1 MEALQGPPP
10 HAEDGS
16 VAHPKSKTRKVTR
29 VRTTRVAGSEES
41 CLVTIYGPDLGL
53 RIPLEEGETLI
64 GRDSTCDV
72 TVELDE
78 VSRTHCRLTLRPDG
92 ATVCDLESTNGT
104 FLNDREIPSR
114 EECVLR
120 SGDLVHLGGTIFKF
134 LEGGNVEALYHEEIY
149 RTAIIDGLTQ
159 VHNRRY
165 FVEFLER
172 ELSRAGRHDRPLSL
186 LLFDVDGFKQINDAH
201 GHVAGDH
208 VLRDLASAVTATVRR
223 EECFARYGG
232 DEFALVLPD
241 TPLENAARYAERI
254 RGLVETRVFH
264 FDDEE
269 ISVTVSLGVATMTP
283 GIDDPG
289 AFIRAADDRLYAAK
303 NAGRNQ
309 ACS

>member
-1 MEALQGPPP
+1 
-10 HAEDGS
+10 
-16 VAHPKSKTRKVTR
+16 VHPKSKTRRVTR
-29 VRTTRVAGSEES
+29 VGTTRFSGSAES

-53 RIPLEEGETLI
+53 RIPLELGETTI
-64 GRDSTCDV
+64 GRDPSCEISV
-72 TVELDE
+72 SLDE
-78 VSRTHCRLTLRPDG
+78 ISRTHCRVTLQPDG

-104 FLNDREIPSR
+104 FLNDREIPTR

-120 SGDLVHLGGTIFKF
+120 SGDLIHLGGTIFKF
-134 LEGGNVEALYHEEIY
+134 LDGGNVEALYHEEIY
-149 RTAIIDGLTQ
+149 RTAIVDGLTQ
-159 VHNRRY
+159 IHNRRY

-172 ELSRAGRHDRPLSL
+172 ELSRAGRHQRPLSL
-186 LLFDVDGFKQINDAH
+186 VIFDVDGFKQINDAH

-208 VLRDLASAVTATVRR
+208 VLRDLASAVSATVRR

-241 TPLENAARYAERI
+241 SPLDNALRYAERI
-254 RGLVETRVFH
+254 RGLVEMRVFA

-269 ISVTVSLGVATMTP
+269 ISVTVSLGAATMQP

-289 AFIRAADDRLYAAK
+289 VFIRAADDQLYAAK

-309 ACS
+309 ACG

>member
-1 MEALQGPPP
+1 MPA
-10 HAEDGS
+10 
-16 VAHPKSKTRKVTR
+16 KSKTRRVTR
-29 VRTTRVAGSEES
+29 VKTTRAAGSEES

-53 RIPLEEGETLI
+53 RIPLEPGETTI
-64 GRDSTCDV
+64 GRDPSCDV
-72 TVELDE
+72 PISLDE
-78 VSRTHCRLTLRPDG
+78 VSRTHCRLTLRGDD

-104 FLNDREIPSR
+104 FLNDRELPAL

-120 SGDLVHLGGTIFKF
+120 SGDLIHVGGTILKF

-159 VHNRRY
+159 IHNRRY
-165 FVEFLER
+165 FIEFLER
-172 ELSRAGRHDRPLSL
+172 ELSRAGRHERPLSL
-186 LLFDVDGFKQINDAH
+186 VLFDVDGFKGINDAH

-208 VLRDLASAVTATVRR
+208 VLRDLASAVSATVRR

-241 TPLENAARYAERI
+241 TALENALRYAERI
-254 RGLVETRVFH
+254 RGLVETRIFA

-269 ISVTVSLGVATMTP
+269 ISVTVSLGTASMRP

-289 AFIRAADDRLYAAK
+289 TFIRAADDQLYAAK

-309 ACS
+309 ACG

>member
-1 MEALQGPPP
+1 V
-10 HAEDGS
+10 D
-16 VAHPKSKTRKVTR
+16 PKSKKTRRVTR
-29 VRTTRVAGSEES
+29 VRSQVAGPEES
-41 CLVTIYGPDLGL
+41 CLVTIYGPDLGM
-53 RIPLEEGETLI
+53 RIPLKEGETVI
-64 GRDSTCDV
+64 GRDPACDV
-72 TVELDE
+72 SVRLDE
-78 VSRTHCRLTLRPDG
+78 ISRTHCRLTLRGDG
-92 ATVCDLESTNGT
+92 ATLCDLESTNGT
-104 FLNDREIPSR
+104 FLNDREIPTR

-159 VHNRRY
+159 IHNRRY

-186 LLFDVDGFKQINDAH
+186 VLFDVDDFKRINDAH

-208 VLRDLASAVTATVRR
+208 VLRDLASAVSTTVRR

-241 TPLENAARYAERI
+241 ATLENALRFAERI
-254 RGLVETRVFH
+254 RGLVEARRFA

-269 ISVTVSLGVATMTP
+269 ISVTVSLGAATMIP

-309 ACS
+309 ACG

>member
-1 MEALQGPPP
+1 
-10 HAEDGS
+10 
-16 VAHPKSKTRKVTR
+16 VHPKSKTRRTTR
-29 VRTTRVAGSEES
+29 VRTSRFTGSAEC

-53 RIPLEEGETLI
+53 RIPLEQGETTI
-64 GRDSTCDV
+64 GRDQACEVPVS
-72 TVELDE
+72 LDE
-78 VSRTHCRLTLRPDG
+78 VSRTHCRLTLREDG
-92 ATVCDLESTNGT
+92 ATICDLESTNGT
-104 FLNDREIPSR
+104 FLNDREIPTR
-114 EECVLR
+114 EETVLR
-120 SGDLVHLGGTIFKF
+120 SGDLIHVGGTIFKF

-159 VHNRRY
+159 IHNRRY

-186 LLFDVDGFKQINDAH
+186 VLFDVDGFKRINDTH

-208 VLRDLASAVTATVRR
+208 VLRGLATAVKATVRR

-241 TPLENAARYAERI
+241 APLENALRYAERV
-254 RGLVETRVFH
+254 RGLVETRVFT
-264 FDDEE
+264 FDDEQ
-269 ISVTVSLGVATMTP
+269 ISVTVSLGTATMMP

-309 ACS
+309 ACG